1 MKGYCCS
8 IIACSKNQSEILKNI
23 ASRLIQFFQKE
34 LEHNDFK
41 QVLLI
46 ADGDFSS
53 HPTVITT
60 NVIQGRGGIR
70 RNLKG
75 QSSIGGLAVCDP
87 IGVFATGV
95 TFTGIGGN

>member
-1 MKGYCCS
+1 M
-8 IIACSKNQSEILKNI
+8 
-23 ASRLIQFFQKE
+23 FFQKE

-46 ADGDFSS
+46 TDCDFSS
-53 HPTVITT
+53 HSTVITT
-60 NVIQGRGGIR
+60 NVIQRRGGIR

-75 QSSIGGLAVCDP
+75 QSTVGRFAVRDP

-95 TFTGIGGN
+95 TSTGIAG

>member
-1 MKGYCCS
+1 MKGYFCS
-8 IIACSKNQSEILKNI
+8 IIACSKNQSEKLKNI
-23 ASRLIQFFQKE
+23 ALRLIHVLQKE
-34 LEHNDFK
+34 LEYNDFK

-46 ADGDFSS
+46 ADCDFSS
-53 HPTVITT
+53 HPTVIST

-75 QSSIGGLAVCDP
+75 QSSVGGLAVCDP

-95 TFTGIGGN
+95 TSAGTGG

>member
-1 MKGYCCS
+1 M
-8 IIACSKNQSEILKNI
+8 
-23 ASRLIQFFQKE
+23 FFQKE

-46 ADGDFSS
+46 ADCDFSS
-53 HPTVITT
+53 HPTVIST
-60 NVIQGRGGIR
+60 NIIQGRGGIR

-95 TFTGIGGN
+95 SSTGTGG